1 MSKANRRRV
10 ERSRTAEKIRPRG
23 STDDGAGSQLT
34 NMKLTYSIVTPE
46 RIVQEGEADSV
57 SVMTSLGE
65 ITILPQHIPLV
76 ALMKAGEMRI
86 KNGKEEMLLA
96 TSTGLVE
103 VRSGSNVVVLADS
116 AERSDELELAAIEA
130 AKKRA
135 EEALVEARNRNDVS
149 AADAAAH
156 LERELARYRVA
167 IKKGKGRH
175 ATLNQ

>member
-1 MSKANRRRV
+1 
-10 ERSRTAEKIRPRG
+10 
-23 STDDGAGSQLT
+23 
-34 NMKLTYSIVTPE
+34 MKLTYTIVTPE
-46 RIVQEGEADSV
+46 RIVQEGEADLV

-103 VRSGSNVVVLADS
+103 VRSGSKVVVLADS
-116 AERSDELELAAIEA
+116 AERSEELEIAAIEA

-135 EEALVEARNRNDVS
+135 EEALTEARNRSDVS
-149 AADAAAH
+149 TADAAAH

-175 ATLNQ
+175 TTVNQ

>member
-1 MSKANRRRV
+1 
-10 ERSRTAEKIRPRG
+10 
-23 STDDGAGSQLT
+23 
-34 NMKLTYSIVTPE
+34 MKLTYTIVTPE

-76 ALMKAGEMRI
+76 ALMRAGEMRI
-86 KNGKEEMLLA
+86 NNGKEEMLLV

-103 VRSGSNVVVLADS
+103 VRSGSKVVVLADS

-135 EEALVEARNRNDVS
+135 EEALKEARNRNDVS
-149 AADAAAH
+149 TADAAAH

-167 IKKGKGRH
+167 VKKGRGKH
-175 ATLNQ
+175 TTFNQ

>member
-1 MSKANRRRV
+1 
-10 ERSRTAEKIRPRG
+10 
-23 STDDGAGSQLT
+23 
-34 NMKLTYSIVTPE
+34 MKLAYTIVTPE

-86 KNGKEEMLLA
+86 KSGKEEMLLA

-103 VRSGSNVVVLADS
+103 VRSGSKVVVLADS

-135 EEALVEARNRNDVS
+135 EAALVEARNRNDVS
-149 AADAAAH
+149 TADAAAH

-175 ATLNQ
+175 TTLNQ

>member
-1 MSKANRRRV
+1 
-10 ERSRTAEKIRPRG
+10 
-23 STDDGAGSQLT
+23 
-34 NMKLTYSIVTPE
+34 MKLTYSIVTPE

-103 VRSGSNVVVLADS
+103 VRSGSKIVVLADS
-116 AERSDELELAAIEA
+116 AERSEELEIAAIVA

-135 EEALVEARNRNDVS
+135 EEALTEARNRNDVS
-149 AADAAAH
+149 TADAAAH

-167 IKKGKGRH
+167 VKKGKGRH
-175 ATLNQ
+175 TTLNQ

>member
-1 MSKANRRRV
+1 
-10 ERSRTAEKIRPRG
+10 
-23 STDDGAGSQLT
+23 
-34 NMKLTYSIVTPE
+34 MKLTYSIVTPE

-65 ITILPQHIPLV
+65 ITILPQHVPLV

-86 KNGKEEMLLA
+86 KNGKEDMLLV

-103 VRSGSNVVVLADS
+103 VRSGSKVVVLADS
-116 AERSDELELAAIEA
+116 AERSEELEIAAIEA

-135 EEALVEARNRNDVS
+135 EEALTEARNRNDVS

-175 ATLNQ
+175 TTLNQ

>member
-1 MSKANRRRV
+1 
-10 ERSRTAEKIRPRG
+10 
-23 STDDGAGSQLT
+23 
-34 NMKLTYSIVTPE
+34 MKLTYTIVTPE

-86 KNGKEEMLLA
+86 KNGKEDMLLA

-103 VRSGSNVVVLADS
+103 VRSGSKIVVLADS
-116 AERSDELELAAIEA
+116 AERSDELEIVAIEA
-130 AKKRA
+130 ARKRA

-149 AADAAAH
+149 TVDAAAH

-167 IKKGKGRH
+167 VKKGKGRH
-175 ATLNQ
+175 TTLNQ